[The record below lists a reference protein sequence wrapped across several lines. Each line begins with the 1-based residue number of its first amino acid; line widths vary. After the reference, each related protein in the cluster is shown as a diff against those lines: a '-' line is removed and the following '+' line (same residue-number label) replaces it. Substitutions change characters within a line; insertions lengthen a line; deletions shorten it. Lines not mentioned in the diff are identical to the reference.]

1 MSKLNSM
8 FYSFYLFAGT
18 FKNEAEAQEF
28 TFEQWEPE
36 PSPEASDSVYEAWE
50 DRNPTWRL
58 KQELGF
64 YMDSD
69 FVELATDPV
78 YISSLIKNA
87 DEKSIFNKLSLSNY
101 SHYIIVSTDS
111 IYGDLRTTS
120 NEEHIREPESTAS
133 LIFLGKFNNEM

>member
-1 MSKLNSM
+1 M

-78 YISSLIKNA
+78 YIGSLIKNA
-87 DEKSIFNKLSLSNY
+87 DEKSIFNKLSLPNY

-133 LIFLGKFNNEM
+133 LIFLGKFNNEI

>member
-1 MSKLNSM
+1 M